1 MQIDRKIQNQVIQK
15 FIKKNIRNNKAQ
27 NVILIMAVVL
37 VTILMTVMFGAGI
50 SIFNNF
56 QLASLRTAGTKA
68 NGGLYMAT
76 EKEMEQIAALDE
88 VEATGKQQFV
98 GEVLD
103 VSDMPSQTIISM
115 TAYDETEWEN
125 FIKPTISD
133 VVGSYPQQEN
143 EVMISHWTL
152 EKLGID
158 DPQTGMTIPVKY
170 KLLSGEERQQE
181 FILSGYYTDFIYEA
195 GVTPNSGN
203 TLAANQYFSNHSMST
218 RAAGNMIVSSRFAEE
233 YGYEEGVLGT
243 FLIDDSLNTDEAL
256 ALSNH
261 ATGNDEIFVAGLS
274 GTEAQALMG
283 AMVPVLAV
291 ILVMISGYLLIYN
304 IINISVLQEM
314 HMYGQLKTLGATSK
328 QLKKI
333 VQKQVNLVAA
343 VGIILGLL
351 LGTAFAVI
359 TVPKFLEALMNSQNG
374 KFEFSITISPLIY
387 VFTVLFAYVTVWFSA
402 RKGTRLAAK
411 VSPTEAL
418 KYVDVVN
425 KVKGHKGSGGGKLYR
440 MAFRNV
446 FRSRKRA
453 LVTFASLFFG
463 LLIYLTVSSST
474 QELNYDLKYAREMP
488 YDFVMEDIS
497 WQLGDEEKAEKGL
510 DDGILEKV
518 ENLEGVD
525 KIVTDY
531 VEVTKVDEPEQFLAS
546 YAELQALYS
555 GAAEEEVWSDL
566 RFKAVGLS
574 IEKLREFAWN
584 STFSDE
590 EIQNY
595 LESGTGIFLVETE
608 GADFKELTG
617 KEIQVSRND
626 GSGENIAYTIV
637 GILTKAPGEEGK
649 TYKTQYLYYGN
660 QNGSEISAFYTSEQ
674 GVERIDKT
682 PHIQTIRIDCKAGA
696 QEDISTAL
704 KEMAAQTDS
713 VMISSKSEIKAGVD
727 QLAGVLRAAGT
738 VLGGFL
744 IFMGLVNFVNVI
756 FTGIYSRQKE
766 LAALESIGMTKK
778 QIKITLVQ
786 EGIYYCGI
794 TMALLMTVG
803 EILSYLI
810 FLLIQNGVMYFAAY
824 SFPAVQMLCVLLIMV
839 IVCVTV
845 PLSVL
850 HSVSKESLVERLR
863 KGQD

>member
-1 MQIDRKIQNQVIQK
+1 MQTDRKIQNQVIQK
-15 FIKKNIRNNKAQ
+15 FVKKNIRKNKAQ

-76 EKEMEQIAALDE
+76 EKEMEQIATLDE

-103 VSDMPSQTIISM
+103 VNDMPSQTIISM

-125 FIKPTISD
+125 FIKPTVSD

-143 EVMISHWTL
+143 EVMISRWTL

-158 DPQTGMTIPVKY
+158 EPKTGMTIPVKY
-170 KLLSGEERQQE
+170 KLLSGEEKQQE
-181 FILSGYYTDFIYEA
+181 FTLSGYYTDFIYKA
-195 GVTPNSGN
+195 GSTPNSGN
-203 TLAANQYFSNHSMST
+203 TIAANQYFSNHSMST
-218 RAAGNMIVSSRFAEE
+218 RAAGNMIVSSRFAEK
-233 YGYEEGVLGT
+233 YGNEEGVLGT
-243 FLIDDSLNTDEAL
+243 FLVDDSLSADEAL
-256 ALSNH
+256 ALLNH
-261 ATGNDEIFVAGLS
+261 AAGNDEIFVSGLS
-274 GTEAQALMG
+274 GTAAQALMG
-283 AMVPVLAV
+283 AMVPILAV
-291 ILVMISGYLLIYN
+291 ILIMISGYLLIYN

-333 VQKQVNLVAA
+333 VRKQVNLVAA

-351 LGTAFAVI
+351 LGTVFAVI
-359 TVPKFLEALMNSQNG
+359 IVPKFLEALIDSQNG
-374 KFEFSITISPLIY
+374 KFEFGITISPLIY
-387 VFTVLFAYVTVWFSA
+387 VFTILFAYMTVWFSA

-440 MAFRNV
+440 MAYRNV

-474 QELNYDLKYAREMP
+474 QELDYDLKYAREMP

-497 WQLGDEEKAEKGL
+497 WQLGDEEKAEKVL
-510 DDGILEKV
+510 DNGILEQV
-518 ENLEGVD
+518 ESLEGVD
-525 KIVTDY
+525 KIAADY
-531 VEVTKVDEPEQFLAS
+531 VEVTQVDEPELFLAP

-555 GAAEEEVWSDL
+555 GAEEEEVWSDL

-574 IEKLREFAWN
+574 IEKLREFTWN
-584 STFSDE
+584 STLTDE
-590 EIQNY
+590 EIQSR
-595 LESGTGIFLVETE
+595 LASGTGIFLVETE

-617 KEIQVSRND
+617 KEIQVSKV
-626 GSGENIAYTIV
+626 GESGESIAYTIV
-637 GILTKAPGEEGK
+637 GILTNAPGEKGK
-649 TYKTQYLYYGN
+649 TYKNKYLNYGTI
-660 QNGSEISAFYTSEQ
+660 NGGEISAFYTSEQ

-696 QEDISTAL
+696 QEDISTKL
-704 KEMAAQTDS
+704 KEMAAQMDS
-713 VMISSKSEIKAGVD
+713 VMIDSKSETKSGVD
-727 QLAGVLRAAGT
+727 QLAGVLQAAGT

-778 QIKITLVQ
+778 QIKIMLVL
-786 EGIYYCGI
+786 EGIYYCAI
-794 TMALLMTVG
+794 TILLLMTAG
-803 EILSYLI
+803 ETLSYLI
-810 FLLIQNGVMYFAAY
+810 FLLIKNGVIYFATY
-824 SFPAVQMLCVLLIMV
+824 SFPAVQMLCVFLIMV

-845 PLSVL
+845 PLAVL

>member
-1 MQIDRKIQNQVIQK
+1 MRADRKIQNRAIQR
-15 FIKKNIRNNKAQ
+15 FVKNNTRKNKAR
-27 NVILIMAVVL
+27 NVILVIAVVL

-50 SIFNNF
+50 SIFHNF
-56 QLASLRTAGTKA
+56 QLANLRTAGTKA

-76 EKEMEQIAALDE
+76 EKEMEQISALDE

-103 VSDMPSQTIISM
+103 VKGMPSQTIISM

-125 FIKPTISD
+125 FIKPTVSD
-133 VVGSYPQQEN
+133 ITGNYPRQES
-143 EVMISHWTL
+143 EVMLSRWTL
-152 EKLGID
+152 EKLEVD
-158 DPQTGMTIPVKY
+158 DPQIGMTISVKY
-170 KLLSGEERQQE
+170 KLLSGEEKQQE
-181 FILSGYYTDFIYEA
+181 FTLSGYYTDFIYET

-203 TLAANQYFSNHSMST
+203 TMAANLYFINHSMSK

-233 YGYEEGVLGT
+233 HGKEEGGLGT
-243 FLIDDSLNTDEAL
+243 FLIDDRLNAEEAL
-256 ALSNH
+256 ALLDH
-261 ATGNDEIFVAGLS
+261 AAGNDEIFVSGLS
-274 GTEAQALMG
+274 GTAAQALMG
-283 AMVPVLAV
+283 AMIPILAV
-291 ILVMISGYLLIYN
+291 IFVMISGYLLIYN

-314 HMYGQLKTLGATSK
+314 HMYGQLKALGATSK

-333 VQKQVNLVAA
+333 VRKQVNLVAA

-351 LGTAFAVI
+351 FGTAFAVI

-374 KFEFSITISPLIY
+374 KFEFGITVSPLIY
-387 VFTVLFAYVTVWFSA
+387 VFTVLFAYMTVWFSA
-402 RKGTRLAAK
+402 RKGMRLAGK

-418 KYVDVVN
+418 KYVDVVH
-425 KVKGHKGSGGGKLYR
+425 KIKGHKGSGGGKLYR
-440 MAFRNV
+440 MAYRNV

-474 QELNYDLKYAREMP
+474 QKLDYNLKYDREMP

-497 WQLGDEEKAEKGL
+497 WQLGNEEKAEKSL

-518 ENLEGVD
+518 KNLEGVD
-525 KIVTDY
+525 KIETDY
-531 VEVTKVDEPEQFLAS
+531 VEVTKVEEAEQFLAP
-546 YAELQALYS
+546 YAKLQALYS
-555 GAAEEEVWSDL
+555 GAEEEVWSDL

-574 IEKLREFAWN
+574 MEKLQEFTWN
-584 STFSDE
+584 STLPDE

-595 LESGTGIFLVETE
+595 LESGTGIFLVATE
-608 GADFKELTG
+608 GSDYREFTG
-617 KEIQVSRND
+617 KEIQVSKV
-626 GSGENIAYTIV
+626 GVSVESITYTVV

-649 TYKTQYLYYGN
+649 TYKNQYLNYGT

-674 GVERIDKT
+674 GAERIDKT
-682 PHIQTIRIDCKAGA
+682 PHIQTIRIDCKAGT
-696 QEDISTAL
+696 QGDISTEL
-704 KEMAAQTDS
+704 KEMAAQMDS

-727 QLAGVLRAAGT
+727 QLAGVIRAAGT

-744 IFMGLVNFVNVI
+744 IFMGLANFINVI

-766 LAALESIGMTKK
+766 LAALESIGMTRK
-778 QIKITLVQ
+778 QIKITLIL
-786 EGIYYCGI
+786 EGVYYCGI
-794 TMALLMTVG
+794 TMVLLMTVG

-810 FLLIQNGVMYFAAY
+810 FLLIKNGVIYFAVY
-824 SFPAVQMLCVLLIMV
+824 SFPAVQMLCVFVILV

-845 PLSVL
+845 PLVVL
-850 HSVSKESLVERLR
+850 RSVSKESLAERLR

>member
-1 MQIDRKIQNQVIQK
+1 MQTDRKIQNQVIQR
-15 FIKKNIRNNKAQ
+15 FVKKHIRKNKTQ
-27 NVILIMAVVL
+27 NVILIIAVVL
-37 VTILMTVMFGAGI
+37 VTILMTVMFGTGI

-115 TAYDETEWEN
+115 TAYDETEWES
-125 FIKPTISD
+125 FIKPTVSD

-143 EVMISHWTL
+143 EVMISRWTL

-158 DPQTGMTIPVKY
+158 DPQIGMTIPVKY
-170 KLLSGEERQQE
+170 KLLSGEEKQQD
-181 FILSGYYTDFIYEA
+181 FTLSGYYTDFIYEP

-203 TLAANQYFSNHSMST
+203 TIAANQYFSNHSMST
-218 RAAGNMIVSSRFAEE
+218 RAAGNIIVSSRFAEN
-233 YGYEEGVLGT
+233 YGNEEGVLGT
-243 FLIDDSLNTDEAL
+243 FLIDDSLNAEEAL
-256 ALSNH
+256 ALLNH
-261 ATGNDEIFVAGLS
+261 ATGNDEIFVSGLS
-274 GTEAQALMG
+274 GTAAQALMG
-283 AMVPVLAV
+283 AMVPALAV

-333 VQKQVNLVAA
+333 VQKQVYLVAA

-359 TVPKFLEALMNSQNG
+359 AVPKFLEALMNSQNG

-387 VFTVLFAYVTVWFSA
+387 VFTVLFA
-402 RKGTRLAAK
+402 
-411 VSPTEAL
+411 
-418 KYVDVVN
+418 
-425 KVKGHKGSGGGKLYR
+425 
-440 MAFRNV
+440 
-446 FRSRKRA
+446 
-453 LVTFASLFFG
+453 
-463 LLIYLTVSSST
+463 YLTVSSST

-525 KIVTDY
+525 KIETDY
-531 VEVTKVDEPEQFLAS
+531 VEVTKVDEPEQFLAP

-574 IEKLREFAWN
+574 MEKLREFAWN

-590 EIQNY
+590 EIQKY

-608 GADFKELTG
+608 GADFKELTR

-682 PHIQTIRIDCKAGA
+682 PHIQTIRIDCKAGP
-696 QEDISTAL
+696 QEDILTAL
-704 KEMAAQTDS
+704 KEMVAQTDS
-713 VMISSKSEIKAGVD
+713 VMISSKSETKAGID

-778 QIKITLVQ
+778 QIKITLVL

-845 PLSVL
+845 PLAVL

>member
-1 MQIDRKIQNQVIQK
+1 MQTDRKMQNQAIQRFVK
-15 FIKKNIRNNKAQ
+15 NNIRKHKAQ
-27 NVILIMAVVL
+27 NVILIIAVVL

-56 QLASLRTAGTKA
+56 QLASLRTAGTEA

-115 TAYDETEWEN
+115 TAYDETEWES
-125 FIKPTISD
+125 FIKPTVSD

-143 EVMISHWTL
+143 EVMISRWTL

-170 KLLSGEERQQE
+170 RLLSGEEKRQN
-181 FILSGYYTDFIYEA
+181 FILSGYYTDFIYEP

-203 TLAANQYFSNHSMST
+203 TIAANQYFSNHSMST
-218 RAAGNMIVSSRFAEE
+218 RVAGNMIVSSRFAEN
-233 YGYEEGVLGT
+233 YGNEEGVLGT
-243 FLIDDSLNTDEAL
+243 FLIDDSLNAEEAL
-256 ALSNH
+256 ALLNQ
-261 ATGNDEIFVAGLS
+261 ATGNDEIFVSGLS
-274 GTEAQALMG
+274 GTAAQALMG
-283 AMVPVLAV
+283 AMVPILAV

-304 IINISVLQEM
+304 IINITVLQEM

-333 VQKQVNLVAA
+333 VRKQVNLVAA

-359 TVPKFLEALMNSQNG
+359 VVPEFLEAFMNSQNG
-374 KFEFSITISPLIY
+374 KFEFGITISPLIY
-387 VFTVLFAYVTVWFSA
+387 VFTVSFAYVTVWFSA

-425 KVKGHKGSGGGKLYR
+425 KIKGHKSSGGGKLYR
-440 MAFRNV
+440 MAYRNV

-474 QELNYDLKYAREMP
+474 QELDYNLKYAREMP

-497 WQLGDEEKAEKGL
+497 WQLGDEEKAEKSL

-525 KIVTDY
+525 QIETDY
-531 VEVTKVDEPEQFLAS
+531 VEIAKVDEPEQFLAP

-555 GAAEEEVWSDL
+555 GTVEEEVWSDL
-566 RFKAVGLS
+566 RLKAVGLS
-574 IEKLREFAWN
+574 IEKLREFTWN
-584 STFSDE
+584 STLSDE
-590 EIQNY
+590 EIQNC

-608 GADFKELTG
+608 GSDYRELTG
-617 KEIQVSRND
+617 KEIQVSKAD
-626 GSGENIAYTIV
+626 GSSESIAYTVI
-637 GILTKAPGEEGK
+637 GILTRAPGEEGK
-649 TYKTQYLYYGN
+649 TYKAQYLNYGTL
-660 QNGSEISAFYTSEQ
+660 NGGEISAFYTSEQ
-674 GVERIDKT
+674 GVERIDQT

-696 QEDISTAL
+696 QEDISMEL

-713 VMISSKSEIKAGVD
+713 VMISSKSETKSGVD
-727 QLAGVLRAAGT
+727 QFAGVLQAAGT

-778 QIKITLVQ
+778 QIKIMLVL
-786 EGIYYCGI
+786 EGVYYCAI
-794 TMALLMTVG
+794 TMLLLMTAG
-803 EILSYLI
+803 ETLSYLI
-810 FLLIQNGVMYFAAY
+810 FLLIKNGVIYFATY
-824 SFPAVQMLCVLLIMV
+824 SFPAVQMLCVFLIMV

-845 PLSVL
+845 PLAVL
-850 HSVSKESLVERLR
+850 HSVQKESLVERLR

>member
-1 MQIDRKIQNQVIQK
+1 MQTDRKIQNQVIQR
-15 FIKKNIRNNKAQ
+15 FVKKHIRKNKTQ
-27 NVILIMAVVL
+27 NVILIIAVVL
-37 VTILMTVMFGAGI
+37 VTILMTVMFGTGI

-115 TAYDETEWEN
+115 TAYDETEWES
-125 FIKPTISD
+125 FIKPTVSD

-143 EVMISHWTL
+143 EVMISRWTL

-158 DPQTGMTIPVKY
+158 DPQIGMTIPVKY
-170 KLLSGEERQQE
+170 KLLSGEEKQQDLT
-181 FILSGYYTDFIYEA
+181 LSGYYTDFIYEP

-203 TLAANQYFSNHSMST
+203 TIAANQYFSNHSMST
-218 RAAGNMIVSSRFAEE
+218 RAAGNIIVSSRFAEN
-233 YGYEEGVLGT
+233 YGNEEGVLGT
-243 FLIDDSLNTDEAL
+243 FLIDDSLNAEEAL
-256 ALSNH
+256 ALLNH
-261 ATGNDEIFVAGLS
+261 ATGNDEIFVSGLS
-274 GTEAQALMG
+274 GTAAQALMG
-283 AMVPVLAV
+283 AMVPALAV

-333 VQKQVNLVAA
+333 VQKQVYLVAA

-359 TVPKFLEALMNSQNG
+359 AVPKFLEALMNSQNG

-425 KVKGHKGSGGGKLYR
+425 KVKGYKGSGGGKLYR
-440 MAFRNV
+440 MAYRNV

-525 KIVTDY
+525 KIETDY
-531 VEVTKVDEPEQFLAS
+531 VEVTKVDEPEQFLAP

-574 IEKLREFAWN
+574 MEKLREFAWN

-590 EIQNY
+590 EIQKY

-682 PHIQTIRIDCKAGA
+682 PHIQTIRIDCKAGP
-696 QEDISTAL
+696 QEDILTAL
-704 KEMAAQTDS
+704 KEMVAQTDS
-713 VMISSKSEIKAGVD
+713 VMISSKSETKAGID

-778 QIKITLVQ
+778 QIKITLVL

-845 PLSVL
+845 PLAVL